1 MSKIQV
7 DEDRLASISIDHLRA
22 AIETLCIAAK
32 LSKADA
38 SVVAD
43 AIILS
48 HQRGVDTHGVRALPN
63 YIRRLRAGSLN
74 PAPDMK
80 ILKETPISALLDA
93 DNAIGHVAGFRAMEI
108 AIKKA
113 KEIGVGLVAVRN
125 SNHFGMTAYFSML
138 AQKEGLIGFGCTNAG
153 ARMAPTGGTTP
164 CYGNDPWS
172 FAFPYSEDGIP
183 VVVDMANSV
192 VANSNINIAKKLG
205 TKIPTTWALTKDGEV
220 TDDPNQAV
228 LLQPF
233 GGYKGYA
240 ISVVVEALTGA
251 LAGSAFSKDTG
262 SLFSMDKG
270 QKLGHFFMALDVGL
284 FGTAEDFKSRMDEF
298 CRTIK
303 SSGLA
308 VGSKGVYLP
317 GEMEYEKLKKHVKEG
332 YFKIPKEFVN
342 DLNVLAREIGADV
355 SLPVE

>member
-7 DEDRLASISIDHLRA
+7 DESKLA
-22 AIETLCIAAK
+22 AIPQETLRKAIEKICMAAD
-32 LSKADA
+32 LSAADA
-38 SVVAD
+38 AIIAD
-43 AIILS
+43 AMILS

-63 YIRRLRAGSLN
+63 YIRRFRAGSLN
-74 PAPDMK
+74 ARPSMV
-80 ILKETPISALLDA
+80 IEKETPLSAMVDA
-93 DNAIGHVAGFRAMEI
+93 DNALGHIAGHYAMEI

-113 KEIGVGLVAVRN
+113 RETGIGMVGVRN

-138 AQKEGLIGFGCTNAG
+138 AQRQGLIGFACTNAG

-172 FAFPYSEDGIP
+172 FAFPYANGDIP

-220 TDDPNQAV
+220 TDDPQKAV

-240 ISVVVEALTGA
+240 LSVVIEALTGA
-251 LAGSAFSKDTG
+251 LVGASFSKDTG
-262 SLFSMDKG
+262 SIFSMEKG
-270 QKLGHFFMALDVGL
+270 QNLGHFFMALDVNL
-284 FGTAEDFKSRMDEF
+284 FTTIEKFTAHMEEF
-298 CRTIK
+298 CNTIK

-308 VGSKGVYLP
+308 VNSRGVFLP
-317 GEMEYEKLKKHVKEG
+317 GEIEYRKLLNHERDG
-332 YFKIPKEFVN
+332 YFRIPKEFIV
-342 DLNVLAREIGADV
+342 DLNTLSNEIGADV
-355 SLPVE
+355 DLVF

>member
-1 MSKIQV
+1 MSKIGIDDNRLAEVPV
-7 DEDRLASISIDHLRA
+7 DELRT
-22 AIETLCIAAK
+22 AIETLCAAAK
-32 LSKADA
+32 LSRKDA
-38 SVVAD
+38 SIVAD
-43 AIILS
+43 AMILS

-74 PAPDMK
+74 PTPNMK
-80 ILKETPISALLDA
+80 ILRESTVSALLDA
-93 DNAIGHVAGFRAMEI
+93 DNAIGHVAGAYAMEL
-108 AIKKA
+108 AIQKA
-113 KEIGVGLVAVRN
+113 KEVGIGLVAVRN

-172 FAFPYSEDGIP
+172 FAFPYSQDGIP

-220 TDDPNQAV
+220 TDDPNKAV

-262 SLFSMDKG
+262 SIFSMDKG
-270 QKLGHFFMALDVGL
+270 QNLGHFFMALDVGL
-284 FGTAEDFKSRMDEF
+284 FADPAEFNSRMDEF
-298 CRTIK
+298 CQTIK

-308 VGSKGVYLP
+308 VGSKGVFLP
-317 GEMEYEKLKKHVKEG
+317 GEMEYEKAKKHAEEG
-332 YFKIPKEFVN
+332 YFKIPKEYVN
-342 DLNVLAREIGADV
+342 DLNVLAQEIGADV
-355 SLPVE
+355 SFPI